1 MAGRSIPVS
10 TLASR
15 EFGCGTSVRIT
26 GPAGSS
32 VEAVVTDWGPAEWTG
47 RRFDLS
53 RATFEA
59 ISSLG
64 AGVIDVTVELR

>member
-1 MAGRSIPVS
+1 
-10 TLASR
+10 
-15 EFGCGTSVRIT
+15 VRIT